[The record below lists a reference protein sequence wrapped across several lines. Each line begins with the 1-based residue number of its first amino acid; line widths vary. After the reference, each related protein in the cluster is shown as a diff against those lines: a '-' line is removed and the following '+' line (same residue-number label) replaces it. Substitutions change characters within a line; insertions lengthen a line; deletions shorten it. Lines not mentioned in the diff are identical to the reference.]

1 MEYCKVWHQ
10 FLAWNFPIFQKC
22 VWGTK
27 ISARQSLHFTR
38 SWLRTTMWF
47 KPLKDQSDIIAVVGQ
62 TIVDRVAGPGKID
75 KQPCHPVWP
84 CVALRRQQ
92 NAPTFFFWGVQKYPL
107 FTKSLQKHRQ
117 EYVVI
122 PYTFYDGTDDTRKN
136 AFRVAVQRWHA
147 NTCVALV
154 EQNQA
159 DITRPYIKAEF
170 CGGWVIC
177 KKLNLDQTVVERG
190 FVGHEIPS

>member
-1 MEYCKVWHQ
+1 M
-10 FLAWNFPIFQKC
+10 
-22 VWGTK
+22 
-27 ISARQSLHFTR
+27 
-38 SWLRTTMWF
+38 
-47 KPLKDQSDIIAVVGQ
+47 
-62 TIVDRVAGPGKID
+62 
-75 KQPCHPVWP
+75 
-84 CVALRRQQ
+84 
-92 NAPTFFFWGVQKYPL
+92 
-107 FTKSLQKHRQ
+107 
-117 EYVVI
+117 VI

-190 FVGHEIPS
+190 FVGHEIPSSVGIIINLGGGFLNYFDYFPPKSLRK